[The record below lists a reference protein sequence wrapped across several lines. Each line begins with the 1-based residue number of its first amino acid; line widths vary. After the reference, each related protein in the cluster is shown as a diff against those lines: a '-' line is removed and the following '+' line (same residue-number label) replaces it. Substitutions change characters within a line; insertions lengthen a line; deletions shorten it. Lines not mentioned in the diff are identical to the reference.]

1 MKTFCNTLLL
11 IGLLFVMCED
21 AIIIN
26 FLGLGFW
33 WISYYL
39 DDGSLFIKQHYN
51 FKNNFNLKG
60 NKMNKEKI
68 NNLINDGY
76 YPKVYL
82 SSDKKYTKMI
92 LKTILEKK
100 ESNIVYPIYYNHIKK
115 ILNNNQIAFINNYN
129 LAKNLRF
136 SKIVDLNIKSKN
148 NELNR
153 KDMELLI
160 MYKAIKNM
168 EYLEQI

>member
-1 MKTFCNTLLL
+1 
-11 IGLLFVMCED
+11 
-21 AIIIN
+21 
-26 FLGLGFW
+26 
-33 WISYYL
+33 
-39 DDGSLFIKQHYN
+39 
-51 FKNNFNLKG
+51 
-60 NKMNKEKI
+60 MNKEKI